1 MTSLGNKEIMAKN
14 IQRYMRANGLSR
26 KELAQKLN
34 VPYTTITDWVK
45 GNTYPRIDKIEAMAN
60 FFGTDKAHLVEDP
73 TAYPQPE
80 TEPKPKS
87 ARSALPPGAFP
98 APDVAGMKKIPVL
111 GSSACGAPIE
121 AVRSYNYVEVDSALR
136 ADFALIAEGKSMTGA
151 GILDG
156 SLVFF
161 QETPNVDNGQI
172 AAVTVDN
179 ATTIKRFYQYPGL
192 VILKACNPD
201 FEDQEYTGDEL
212 ENIHIFGKAVACLTG
227 L

>member
-1 MTSLGNKEIMAKN
+1 MDSPITSVKERLNEALSKKGVT
-14 IQRYMRANGLSR
+14 AAELSR
-26 KELAQKLN
+26 RTGISKGSISQYKNGVVNPKQDRIYLIANALGVSEVWLMGFD
-34 VPYTTITDWVK
+34 VPMSK
-45 GNTYPRIDKIEAMAN
+45 GE
-60 FFGTDKAHLVEDP
+60 KA
-73 TAYPQPE
+73 PE
-80 TEPKPKS
+80 PEPKP

-98 APDVAGMKKIPVL
+98 VPDLSGLKRIPVL
-111 GSSACGAPIE
+111 GTSACGSPIE
-121 AVRSYNYVEVDSALR
+121 AIREWDYIEVDSALR

-201 FEDQEYTGDEL
+201 CEDQEYTGDEL

>member
-1 MTSLGNKEIMAKN
+1 MDSPITSVKDRLNLALSTKGVTAAE
-14 IQRYMRANGLSR
+14 LSR
-26 KELAQKLN
+26 RTGISKGSISQYKNGIVNPKQDRIYLIANALGINEAWLMGYD
-34 VPYTTITDWVK
+34 VPMSKSEMI
-45 GNTYPRIDKIEAMAN
+45 AN
-60 FFGTDKAHLVEDP
+60 
-73 TAYPQPE
+73 PQP
-80 TEPKPKS
+80 S
-87 ARSALPPGAFP
+87 RSELPTGAFP

-212 ENIHIFGKAVACLTG
+212 MDIHVFGKAVACMTG
-227 L
+227 LN

>member
-1 MTSLGNKEIMAKN
+1 MDSPIASVKDRLNLALSTKRVTAAE
-14 IQRYMRANGLSR
+14 LSR
-26 KELAQKLN
+26 RTGISKGSISQYKNGVVNPKQDRIYLIANALGISEAWLMGYD
-34 VPYTTITDWVK
+34 VPMSK
-45 GNTYPRIDKIEAMAN
+45 SEAASN
-60 FFGTDKAHLVEDP
+60 
-73 TAYPQPE
+73 PQSSE
-80 TEPKPKS
+80 
-87 ARSALPPGAFP
+87 SALPNGVIP
-98 APDVAGMKKIPVL
+98 APDVSGMKKIPVL
-111 GSSACGAPIE
+111 GSSACGTPIE

-156 SLVFF
+156 SMVFF

-179 ATTIKRFYQYPGL
+179 ATTIKRFYKYPGL

>member
-1 MTSLGNKEIMAKN
+1 MDSPIASVKDRLNLALSTKRVTAAE
-14 IQRYMRANGLSR
+14 LSR
-26 KELAQKLN
+26 RTGISKGSISQYKNGVVNPKQDRIYLIANALGISEAWLMGYD
-34 VPYTTITDWVK
+34 VPMSK
-45 GNTYPRIDKIEAMAN
+45 SEAAAN
-60 FFGTDKAHLVEDP
+60 
-73 TAYPQPE
+73 PQSSE
-80 TEPKPKS
+80 
-87 ARSALPPGAFP
+87 SALPNGAIP
-98 APDVAGMKKIPVL
+98 APDVAGMKKIPVF
-111 GSSACGAPIE
+111 GSSACGTPIE